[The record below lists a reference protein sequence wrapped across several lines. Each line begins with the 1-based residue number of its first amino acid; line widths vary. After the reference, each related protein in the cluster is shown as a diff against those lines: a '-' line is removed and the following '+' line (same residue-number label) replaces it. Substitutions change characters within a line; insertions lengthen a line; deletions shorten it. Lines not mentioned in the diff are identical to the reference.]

1 MSPVGA
7 GVRIRQ
13 VVHIYRSL
21 GQDVAALSGVDLDIA
36 AGELVGL
43 LGPSGAGK
51 STLLNLLAGLA
62 TPSAGRIQVGEIDVV
77 DLRGND
83 LDRYRATVA
92 SLMLQGGARNLLRS
106 RTVRENVTFAQRAAR
121 HHGHAVPDLPE
132 VLSPLG
138 LADDADTFVDDLA
151 PATQQLVA
159 LAAAL
164 ACAPQLLLVD
174 EPTDRLD
181 RRDADRVVQALAEVG
196 ARTGATT
203 IVVSH
208 DKAVTDALP
217 RTVTIRDGRVGGEG
231 RRGEE
236 FSVVTGDHAI
246 PVPTT
251 LQHLLP
257 AGLLVHFVERDGRVE
272 IVPVRDDTGPGLG
285 TSSGAGASSG
295 AGREDE

>member
-1 MSPVGA
+1 MSPAVA

-13 VVHIYRSL
+13 IVHIYRSL

-36 AGELVGL
+36 PGELVGL

-62 TPSAGRIQVGEIDVV
+62 TPSAGRIHVGAIDVV
-77 DLRGND
+77 DLDGSA

-92 SLMLQGGARNLLRS
+92 SLMLQGAARNLLRS
-106 RTVRENVTFAQRAAR
+106 RTVHDNIVFAQRAAR
-121 HHGHAVPDLPE
+121 RLGHPVPDPLE

-138 LADDADTFVDDLA
+138 LADSGDAVVDELA

-164 ACAPQLLLVD
+164 APAPQLLLVD

-181 RRDADRVVQALAEVG
+181 RRDADRVLKALAEVG
-196 ARTGATT
+196 PRTGATT

-208 DKAVTDALP
+208 DQAP
-217 RTVTIRDGRVGGEG
+217 R
-231 RRGEE
+231 
-236 FSVVTGDHAI
+236 
-246 PVPTT
+246 
-251 LQHLLP
+251 Q
-257 AGLLVHFVERDGRVE
+257 
-272 IVPVRDDTGPGLG
+272 
-285 TSSGAGASSG
+285 SGAHRAAAPPACGAPR
-295 AGREDE
+295 ALRRT